1 MLADAMKANRE
12 ALPMICPYC
21 SKSFDHRS
29 VDTPGPGCG
38 CGKAAHDADMDGTVD
53 ARTDPAEFAR
63 RSNRCDA
70 ADDALAA
77 ALRGED
83 EGR

>member
-1 MLADAMKANRE
+1 
-12 ALPMICPYC
+12 MICPYC

-53 ARTDPAEFAR
+53 GGGVGEGD
-63 RSNRCDA
+63 RCRVHA
-70 ADDALAA
+70 YRFGAH
-77 ALRGED
+77 GVI
-83 EGR
+83 G